1 MALNDSLDVTDD
13 DNEVSIFIN
22 LKLINIAKI
31 DTKLVFCDLSCLIS

>member
-13 DNEVSIFIN
+13 DNEVSVFIS

-31 DTKLVFCDLSCLIS
+31 DTKLVFCKLSCRIS